1 MTARFADT
9 FYWIALTDTNDSA
22 HKRAMAFPSADATSL
37 LVTTDEV
44 LVEFL
49 TFFATA
55 PEPMRRKA
63 FLNAQGILNHP
74 GVRVI
79 PQTRSSLLSGMELYG
94 ARPDKGYSLTDCISM
109 HTMRQEGLT
118 DVLTND
124 RHFEQ
129 EGFRALFRDS

>member
-37 LVTTDEV
+37 LVATDEV

-63 FLNAQGILNHP
+63 FLNGTGNSK
-74 GVRVI
+74 
-79 PQTRSSLLSGMELYG
+79 SSGC
-94 ARPDKGYSLTDCISM
+94 A
-109 HTMRQEGLT
+109 
-118 DVLTND
+118 
-124 RHFEQ
+124 
-129 EGFRALFRDS
+129 RDSANPLIASLRHGTLWCPSR